1 MKARRRRKFFYRL
14 CRNRTHTI
22 NEILNEI
29 EKQNRRKRAAGEK
42 YFTLCFL
49 NFRTVNPRR
58 GGILIFRT
66 GGVLQN
72 LRGAIY
78 PRRGGVEITL
88 INNKKTLDLKTR
100 FSEKPVSGNRTT
112 RASSSTWSR
121 SPHSANPGLKV
132 QD

>member
-42 YFTLCFL
+42 NFTLCFL

-88 INNKKTLDLKTR
+88 A
-100 FSEKPVSGNRTT
+100 
-112 RASSSTWSR
+112 RALR
-121 SPHSANPGLKV
+121 SCIFQGRESDRRWWMV
-132 QD
+132 W